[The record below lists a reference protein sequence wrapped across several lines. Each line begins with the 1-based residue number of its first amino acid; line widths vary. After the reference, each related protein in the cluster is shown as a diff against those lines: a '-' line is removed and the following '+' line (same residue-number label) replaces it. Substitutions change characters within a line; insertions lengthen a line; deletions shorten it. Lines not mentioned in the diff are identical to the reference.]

1 MSIYFKYIN
10 YPTFIILVILSTSY
24 YSFGQFRYGNKVA
37 VKISSIVYQK
47 NSDRFKYIYKIIVKK
62 NSLQSL
68 VGFTVELGLK
78 NPKDKNKFFINSQI
92 NKNWGGSIDFPS
104 LKPPSFKGAEITWI
118 PLDTLTS
125 LPDQFN
131 VPNSAIFPADS
142 IILILEAT
150 SLPSINRYWATGWHT
165 PITEQEY
172 DSLKKIGYQSSEIIL
187 PWYLDAST
195 GFIIAPDLP
204 PIKFNINEFINI
216 LIHYVDQSTMLSWIL
231 DQSASSKYLDYFKN
245 TRSYMKQNNNPVA
258 INVLDSV
265 LTDIEADSG
274 ITLTSEAYDLIR
286 YNTEYLKKYLEE
298 NPE

>member
-172 DSLKKIGYQSSEIIL
+172 DSLK
-187 PWYLDAST
+187 
-195 GFIIAPDLP
+195 
-204 PIKFNINEFINI
+204 
-216 LIHYVDQSTMLSWIL
+216 
-231 DQSASSKYLDYFKN
+231 
-245 TRSYMKQNNNPVA
+245 
-258 INVLDSV
+258 
-265 LTDIEADSG
+265 
-274 ITLTSEAYDLIR
+274 
-286 YNTEYLKKYLEE
+286 
-298 NPE
+298 